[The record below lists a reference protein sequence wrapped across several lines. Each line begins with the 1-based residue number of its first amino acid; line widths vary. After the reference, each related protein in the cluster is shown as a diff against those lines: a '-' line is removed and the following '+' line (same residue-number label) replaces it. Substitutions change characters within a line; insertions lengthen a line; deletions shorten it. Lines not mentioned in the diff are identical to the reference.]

1 MKKELW
7 IKRFIELLSRRIC
20 KRESKRISQR
30 LGNACAKYAEEH
42 HEEVMKAWNES
53 KESLK

>member
-30 LGNACAKYAEEH
+30 LGNICAKYAEEH
-42 HEEVMKAWNES
+42 HEEIMEAWNES